1 MNYYIEGL
9 QGSGKSTLVKRMSD
23 KHPEYKVFREGDYS
37 PIELAWCAYV
47 SKDTYSSILKKYSD
61 IQNEITIKSYEE
73 DGHMII
79 CYTQIIT
86 DIPGFHKDL
95 EQYEIYNNRVSE
107 ESFKKIILTRLANW
121 NTDGNIFECS
131 LFQNIVEDMILF
143 QNASDA
149 EIIAFY
155 KEIKKVLGR
164 RDYHIVYILSE
175 DIRPN
180 VNVIRKERTDDQG
193 RETWFPLMLGYFNE
207 SPYAKKNGLS
217 GDVDMLKHFSHRQ
230 ELELTICKEVF
241 PGKYT
246 LLKSKGYKDEDIL

>member
-1 MNYYIEGL
+1 MNYNIEGL

-155 KEIKKVLGR
+155 KEIKNFWAEG
-164 RDYHIVYILSE
+164 II
-175 DIRPN
+175 I
-180 VNVIRKERTDDQG
+180 
-193 RETWFPLMLGYFNE
+193 
-207 SPYAKKNGLS
+207 
-217 GDVDMLKHFSHRQ
+217 
-230 ELELTICKEVF
+230 
-241 PGKYT
+241 
-246 LLKSKGYKDEDIL
+246 